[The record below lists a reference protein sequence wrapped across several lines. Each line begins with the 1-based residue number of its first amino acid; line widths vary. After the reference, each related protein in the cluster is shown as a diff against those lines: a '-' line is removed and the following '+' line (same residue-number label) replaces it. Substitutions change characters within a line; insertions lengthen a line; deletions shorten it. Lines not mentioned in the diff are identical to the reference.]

1 MAHQSEELIIEA
13 LDIHKSFGTLQ
24 ILKGI
29 SLQVRRGEVVV
40 LIGAS
45 GSGKTTFIRCIN
57 LLEDIQSGRIRVNG
71 RAMGYRERSDGSLVR
86 DSERNIAR
94 QRRDIGM
101 VFQRFNLFP
110 HMTALENI
118 IEAPIQVLGTPRA
131 EALEQARGLLA
142 RVGLADKAS
151 HYPSMLSG
159 GQQQRVAIA
168 RALAMKPQAML
179 FDEPTSALDPETVGE
194 VLQVMKELA
203 EEGMTMVVVTHEMG
217 FAREVA
223 DRVVVLDQG
232 ELIEQGTPEQI
243 FSHPSHPRTR
253 AFLSR
258 VL

>member
-1 MAHQSEELIIEA
+1 MAHMSEELVIEA
-13 LDIHKSFGTLQ
+13 LDIHKSFGELE

-71 RAMGYRERSDGSLVR
+71 RAMGYRERADGSLIR

-118 IEAPIQVLGTPRA
+118 IEAPIQVLGIARS
-131 EALEQARGLLA
+131 EALEQARGLLT
-142 RVGLADKAS
+142 RVGLADKAD

-232 ELIEQGTPEQI
+232 ELIEQGPPEQI
-243 FSHPSHPRTR
+243 FSQPRHPRTR